1 MPNSKHVDV
10 KAKHRKRKERLKQKR
25 VQEIGNAKKKT
36 MRDMR
41 LTDSL
46 PHIYKDRI

>member
-1 MPNSKHVDV
+1 MPNSKQIDV
-10 KAKHRKRKERLKQKR
+10 KAKHRNRKDRLKQKR

-36 MRDMR
+36 RREMR